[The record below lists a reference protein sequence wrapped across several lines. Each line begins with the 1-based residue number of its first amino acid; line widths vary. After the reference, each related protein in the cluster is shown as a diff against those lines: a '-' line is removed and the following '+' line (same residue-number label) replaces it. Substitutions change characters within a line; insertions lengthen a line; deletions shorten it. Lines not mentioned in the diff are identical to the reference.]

1 MKSIITTVLTLGSLL
16 PAGAA
21 FAQCAEIN
29 LSPTALPAGVVGTS
43 YSAQMSQSGGGAPIN
58 WSAVN
63 LPPGL
68 FIGESGDIGGTPT
81 VSGNFAV
88 RIVATDAVGCVGGQF
103 LPMSI
108 SGGPPPSPVPTISI
122 LRTTTAEVSPDPLA
136 GYMNITD
143 PDAGAAPFTAI
154 ISVDSGTIDVNV
166 GTTAVTLSGDATAEV
181 TLTGTLADIN
191 TVLAGSSGASI
202 AFAVDATT
210 PRPFTQ
216 TVLTLEADDGALTG
230 TASGIL
236 SGPTVQGA
244 RVFIVPPG
252 GSRTLPASALDAQG
266 GNDAGASYA
275 YTSSAPATLSVNSA
289 GLASAVATR
298 GAVNVDI
305 TSSGHRP
312 AATAV
317 SINAITPV
325 SVGTNLA
332 SSIAATDG
340 FSAFGSN
347 QGLPSTSYYSD
358 IFSITLTN
366 GQAVTIKADSGDD
379 LDTYMLIA
387 DANGVLV
394 AGNDDDNTGAL
405 GVGSRIDFVAPA
417 AGTYYIEQSTFNGL
431 DTGNYT
437 LIVEATPPRPGQTV
451 TPQPLRL
458 ERVKR

>member
-1 MKSIITTVLTLGSLL
+1 MKSIATTAFALASLL

-29 LSPTALPAGVVGTS
+29 LSPASLPNGTQNAP
-43 YSAQMSQSGGGAPIN
+43 YSAQLSQSGGSAPIN

-63 LPPGL
+63 LPAGL
-68 FIGESGDIGGTPT
+68 FLGENGNIGGTPL
-81 VSGNFAV
+81 VSGSFAL
-88 RIVATDAVGCVGGQF
+88 RLSATDSAGCIGGYF
-103 LPMSI
+103 LPLTI
-108 SGGPPPSPVPTISI
+108 AGAPPPTPVPTITI
-122 LRTTTAEVSPDPLA
+122 LRTTTAETSPDPLA

-143 PDAGAAPFTAI
+143 PDAGASPFTAI

-166 GTTAVTLSGDATAEV
+166 GTTAVTLSGDTTAEV
-181 TLTGTLADIN
+181 TLSGTLADIN

-210 PRPFTQ
+210 PKPFAQ
-216 TVLTLEADDGALTG
+216 TVLTLEANDGALNG
-230 TASGIL
+230 TVSGIL

-252 GSRTLPASALDAQG
+252 ASRTLPASALNAQG
-266 GNDAGASYA
+266 GNDASATYGYL
-275 YTSSAPATLSVNSA
+275 SSTPATVSVNSA
-289 GLASAVATR
+289 GLASAVAAR

-305 TSSGHRP
+305 SSSGHRP
-312 AATAV
+312 AVTAV
-317 SINAITPV
+317 SINVITSV
-325 SVGTNLA
+325 NVGTNLP
-332 SSIAATDG
+332 SSIAANDG
-340 FSAFGSN
+340 YSAFGSN

-358 IFSITLTN
+358 IFVITLSA

-387 DANGVLV
+387 DANGFLL
-394 AGNDDDNTGAL
+394 AGNDDDDTGAL

-417 AGTYYIEQSTFNGL
+417 AGTYFIEQSTFNGL

-437 LIVEATPPRPGQTV
+437 LTVEATPPRPGLATK
-451 TPQPLRL
+451 PLRL
-458 ERVKR
+458 ERVKP